1 MEIIRLSGYTE
12 LEKIEIAKRFLVPK
26 QLENHGLNKHH
37 LSITKE
43 MLRMLILN
51 YTREAGVRNLER
63 ELAKICRKV
72 ALKIAS
78 GEAKSEKVD
87 TEEKLEGFLGVQKFD
102 MSEERTNGQ
111 VGVATGMVWTSVG
124 GDIQVIETE
133 KMPGK
138 GALILTGYLG
148 DVMKESC
155 QAAMTYLRSN
165 SKAMGINPDELSTVD
180 VHIHF
185 PAGAIPKDGPSAGI
199 TIATALVSLFT
210 GVRVKQNLAMTGE
223 ITLKGRV
230 LPIGGLKEKILG
242 AKRAGIHNIIIPK
255 RNEKDIK
262 EVPPE
267 ITKGMHFFF
276 VRHLD
281 EVLDLAFVADPRIH
295 FEHNNAHKTEPEAPA
310 KKKPV
315 AKKKPAAAKPKA
327 APKKPAVKKP
337 ARKPKP

>member
-1 MEIIRLSGYTE
+1 
-12 LEKIEIAKRFLVPK
+12 
-26 QLENHGLNKHH
+26 
-37 LSITKE
+37 
-43 MLRMLILN
+43 MLRTLILN
-51 YTREAGVRNLER
+51 YTREAGVRSLER

-87 TEEKLEGFLGVQKFD
+87 TEKKLEDYLSVRKFD
-102 MSEERTNGQ
+102 MAEERTNGQ

-138 GALILTGYLG
+138 GVLILTGYLG
-148 DVMKESC
+148 EVMKESC

-165 SKAMGINPDELSTVD
+165 AKALGINPEEFSTVD

-210 GVRVKQNLAMTGE
+210 GVRVKHGLAMTGE

-242 AKRAGIHNIIIPK
+242 AKRAGIHHVVVPL

-267 ITKGMHFFF
+267 ITKGMEFTF
-276 VRHLD
+276 VKHLD
-281 EVLDLAFVADPRIH
+281 EVLDHAFISDPRH
-295 FEHNNAHKTEPEAPA
+295 QYEHKGAPKAEPDTTSRPKPA
-310 KKKPV
+310 V
-315 AKKKPAAAKPKA
+315 KKPAAAKPKA
-327 APKKPAVKKP
+327 GPKKAAKTVAKKP
-337 ARKPKP
+337 ARKPKR